1 VAGAS
6 KAIQLSDPDE
16 VEQGATLIFSMRAAM
31 PETFTRDSKVEV
43 SGPDGAVLTTL
54 TLSHGLVLEDDKVAL
69 ATLNTAEAFSASTF
83 GPLRFRIVDGA
94 AGPGDW
100 QPLATLVR
108 LPVLRELKC
117 GGGRGRHCQLFG
129 ANLFLIKSLS
139 TDRAFDHA
147 VEIPEGFTGASIV
160 LPHPVGGRLF
170 LKLHDSPGVINQIA
184 MPTED

>member
-1 VAGAS
+1 
-6 KAIQLSDPDE
+6 
-16 VEQGATLIFSMRAAM
+16 M

-83 GPLRFRIVDGA
+83 GLLRFRIVDGA

-108 LPVLRELKC
+108 LPVLRDLKC
-117 GGGRGRHCQLFG
+117 GGAHGRHCQLFG

-170 LKLHDSPGVINQIA
+170 LKLHDSPGVINQIV
-184 MPTED
+184 MPADD